1 MYLCYNESAHQVY
14 GVLTIK
20 GNLHLNSQW
29 KFESLWW
36 KHYSG
41 WIKVLVIPVC
51 CRWCCSERRR
61 WSPSP
66 RWSST
71 RRAHTPS
78 LETASSR
85 ARGKEWIGIRERVFC
100 VANDLLSFQ
109 SSINIFR
116 IVPAPSW
123 CDFPLYKA
131 RLQRMYWW
139 NWSFYL
145 FCIFIFFFFIH
156 FLYWL

>member
-1 MYLCYNESAHQVY
+1 MFLCYNESAHQVY

-36 KHYSG
+36 KHYSE
-41 WIKVLVIPVC
+41 WIKVLVIPVW
-51 CRWCCSERRR
+51 CRWCCSGRRR
-61 WSPSP
+61 LSPS
-66 RWSST
+66 RHWSST
-71 RRAHTPS
+71 LRAPTPS
-78 LETASSR
+78 LETASSL
-85 ARGKEWIGIRERVFC
+85 ARGKELTEIC
-100 VANDLLSFQ
+100 VANNFDISPII
-109 SSINIFR
+109 SSSVNIFR